1 MLWLVFFASAI
12 STLTLAVL
20 SNMYTGSEVTL
31 NSASVLKFGTL
42 TQLRSPLSNLPS
54 GILLGCITGVMG
66 AGFVDVQARLG
77 ILRGK
82 YINANWKKILET
94 CAFSFATASTFYLV
108 AANVHNC

>member
-1 MLWLVFFASAI
+1 
-12 STLTLAVL
+12 
-20 SNMYTGSEVTL
+20 
-31 NSASVLKFGTL
+31 
-42 TQLRSPLSNLPS
+42 
-54 GILLGCITGVMG
+54 MG

-108 AANVHNC
+108 AANVNNCAPEQDEDREYYRGPCPEG